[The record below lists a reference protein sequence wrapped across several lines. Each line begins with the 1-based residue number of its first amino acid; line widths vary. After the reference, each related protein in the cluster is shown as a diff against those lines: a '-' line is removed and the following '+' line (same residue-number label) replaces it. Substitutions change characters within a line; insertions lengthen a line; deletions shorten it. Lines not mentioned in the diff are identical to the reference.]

1 MFESVSRG
9 WKMVSKSFSILK
21 EDKKLLLFPLL
32 SGFFSILL
40 LIGFLAPLFVAGLL
54 SQSEQALGQALFYV
68 VLFAYY
74 VCTSFL
80 AIFFN
85 TALVHSLKTKI
96 EGKDESLGASIGFA
110 FSRFLV
116 ILEWALVSATIGLIL
131 NAIEGA
137 LSKNRGGQLVASIIR
152 AIIGFAWAILTFFV
166 VPVFVYENL
175 GFIAS
180 LKKSAETF
188 RKTWGESF
196 VANFSTG
203 FIFAILTFLWVVL
216 SIVLVVAVIPLS
228 PVLLIPVA
236 IIAVLGFL
244 LIVLTSAA
252 ITNIYQTL
260 LYLYASEGVVAPGFT
275 EEEMRGLFRK

>member
-9 WKMVSKSFSILK
+9 WKMVSKSFSILR

-40 LIGFLAPLFVAGLL
+40 LIGFLAPLFLAGLL
-54 SQSEQALGQALFYV
+54 SQSEQALGQALFYA
-68 VLFAYY
+68 VLFGYY

-110 FSRFLV
+110 FSRFAV
-116 ILEWALVSATIGLIL
+116 ILEWALVSATIGLVL
-131 NAIEGA
+131 NAVEGA

>member
-1 MFESVSRG
+1 
-9 WKMVSKSFSILK
+9 
-21 EDKKLLLFPLL
+21 
-32 SGFFSILL
+32 
-40 LIGFLAPLFVAGLL
+40 
-54 SQSEQALGQALFYV
+54 
-68 VLFAYY
+68 
-74 VCTSFL
+74 
-80 AIFFN
+80 
-85 TALVHSLKTKI
+85 
-96 EGKDESLGASIGFA
+96 LGASIGFA